1 MGRKSGAGAIAF
13 QNKTRPDAGDVST
26 FLAAV
31 EPAGRRE
38 DATLLLDLM
47 QRASGEPPALL
58 NSRVRQAETAIRAAW
73 SASNEGEALEIRG
86 ETQRHLGGP
95 AQACAPSYLFG
106 LIGVTATLALPDGTT
121 PLTPEELE
129 NLALARGYTAVR
141 APDGRLFL
149 IETWD
154 APGSRPDRRSDFRLP
169 EGARRIDNPAAFGLG
184 QIPEGYVPYLAPQGT
199 IHLFKDPRGAST
211 FAPSALNPE

>member
-47 QRASGEPPALL
+47 QRASGEPPVLWGSMIGFGHYSYRTDSGHKGEMFLTGFAPRKANMVVHIMPGFKGLAGDLKAL
-58 NSRVRQAETAIRAAW
+58 
-73 SASNEGEALEIRG
+73 
-86 ETQRHLGGP
+86 GP
-95 AQACAPSYLFG
+95 HKTGKSCLYL
-106 LIGVTATLALPDGTT
+106 
-121 PLTPEELE
+121 
-129 NLALARGYTAVR
+129 
-141 APDGRLFL
+141 GRLFL

-154 APGSRPDRRSDFRLP
+154 APGSQPDRRSDFRLP